1 MDVAETEAIVLHCRD
16 YGESDRLIA
25 FFSEHG
31 GNLRGIAKGARRSRK
46 RFVHTFEPCSVVHL
60 TYRLR
65 KGLVW
70 IESCTLVEPHLSLRA
85 DLVRWGYAALVSE
98 MVLEMAAEGE
108 PQAEL
113 FVLLRATLDHLA
125 GCRDPLNVVL
135 LFLLRFLHIM
145 GYLPSL
151 EACAVCRRPLSSAT
165 QWRWQMRQGTLL
177 CPNHGMGEG
186 GGVAL
191 DLGTLTLVQQSRRF
205 SLTKLWRLHFS
216 QHRKAPLLRALL
228 GSVREHRGRDLKSLR
243 LLEQLGAI

>member
-1 MDVAETEAIVLHCRD
+1 MLKRKPSSCIAGTM
-16 YGESDRLIA
+16 ESPIDSLLFQRTR
-25 FFSEHG
+25 

-85 DLVRWGYAALVSE
+85 DLARWGYAALVSE

-125 GCRDPLNVVL
+125 RCRGRSTWSCCSCFAFFISWVIFHRWKPVRCVAV
-135 LFLLRFLHIM
+135 RSVRP
-145 GYLPSL
+145 PS
-151 EACAVCRRPLSSAT
+151 
-165 QWRWQMRQGTLL
+165 
-177 CPNHGMGEG
+177 G
-186 GGVAL
+186 GG
-191 DLGTLTLVQQSRRF
+191 
-205 SLTKLWRLHFS
+205 KC
-216 QHRKAPLLRALL
+216 
-228 GSVREHRGRDLKSLR
+228 VRERCFVSIMEWVKEMGFPWIWGL
-243 LLEQLGAI
+243 